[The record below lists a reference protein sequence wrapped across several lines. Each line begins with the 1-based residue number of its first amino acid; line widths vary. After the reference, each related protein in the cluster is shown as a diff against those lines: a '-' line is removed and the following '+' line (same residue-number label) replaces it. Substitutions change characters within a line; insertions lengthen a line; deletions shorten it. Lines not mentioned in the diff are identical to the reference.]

1 MNIKRKASTVLYAFG
16 IIFLITA
23 VIVVLG
29 YYKVFDNI
37 VLIKSD
43 TNVKNELSSIES
55 LLDLQDN
62 RVKRTTVKRFKGRTT
77 FYGHNLERQ
86 ASATGYYQVDDL
98 NLDKWLKYR
107 QTLLKNYST
116 DEKIRTGC
124 DDNPTKGASCEVGVS
139 VEEGEAIFSRDW
151 DIPIRAHM
159 SCYKGPV
166 VENTHLTACLSVSP
180 GKPYEY
186 SEYSE
191 EHGFPA
197 NNVNIQ
203 ILEGSPFGS

>member
-77 FYGHNLERQ
+77 LYGQNLERQ

-98 NLDKWLKYR
+98 NLH
-107 QTLLKNYST
+107 SF
-116 DEKIRTGC
+116 
-124 DDNPTKGASCEVGVS
+124 PTRRSSDHRKS
-139 VEEGEAIFSRDW
+139 V
-151 DIPIRAHM
+151 
-159 SCYKGPV
+159 V
-166 VENTHLTACLSVSP
+166 
-180 GKPYEY
+180 
-186 SEYSE
+186 
-191 EHGFPA
+191 
-197 NNVNIQ
+197 
-203 ILEGSPFGS
+203 